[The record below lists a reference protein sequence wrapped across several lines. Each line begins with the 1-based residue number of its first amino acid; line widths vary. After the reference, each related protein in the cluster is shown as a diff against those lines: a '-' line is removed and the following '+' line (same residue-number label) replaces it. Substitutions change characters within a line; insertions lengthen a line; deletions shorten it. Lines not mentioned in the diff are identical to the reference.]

1 MLVRMAHRG
10 ACGCEA
16 NTGDGAGILV
26 ALPHDFYKEVY
37 LIYLYIYISIH
48 LYIYLTTCIRYICV
62 NTNQF
67 RPQNDTYL
75 FLVNLYFVK
84 IYNWSIF
91 FVGLQVNIILGNLNY
106 NFFTY

>member
-37 LIYLYIYISIH
+37 LDPNLSIYLYLCRLMCKYK
-48 LYIYLTTCIRYICV
+48 
-62 NTNQF
+62 QF
-67 RPQNDTYL
+67 GL
-75 FLVNLYFVK
+75 F
-84 IYNWSIF
+84 
-91 FVGLQVNIILGNLNY
+91 
-106 NFFTY
+106 